1 MLKYKLSVGRMLSS
15 PNCEAKKG
23 KPPVYTISC
32 LYVSETYDSVDAVR
46 HAADTLIALSP
57 LHFEFTLVA
66 CPWFP
71 ERLYSF
77 NNNYQSSFYCLA
89 SEQVFRKENLLL
101 EIINGP
107 AFYGIKTE
115 DNTFREY
122 MSVKNVYK
130 SKLFAEYRPFIDL
143 DTLKHRYE
151 AEPRFS
157 IRSNTAD
164 SPFITCYT
172 HQDTIYEERTII

>member
-15 PNCEAKKG
+15 PYGEAKKG
-23 KPPVYTISC
+23 KPPAYTISC
-32 LYVSETYDSVDAVR
+32 LFVSETYDNVDAVR

-57 LHFEFTLVA
+57 LYFEFTLVA

-77 NNNYQSSFYCLA
+77 NDNYQSSFYCLA
-89 SEQVFRKENLLL
+89 SEQVFKKEELLL
-101 EIINGP
+101 EIINGS
-107 AFYGIKTE
+107 AFYGVKTE

-122 MSVKNVYK
+122 MSIKNVYK
-130 SKLFAEYRPFIDL
+130 SKLFADYRSYIDL

-157 IRSNTAD
+157 IRGNIAD
-164 SPFITCYT
+164 TSCITCYT
-172 HQDTIYEERTII
+172 HQDSIYEERTII